1 MQTKIENVLSWLLWP
16 RVVGAAVVV
25 AASLLVWVPFFARG
39 FSCGNDFDF
48 HFESWFE
55 IAQGWKHGVVYPHWA
70 HSPNWSAGE
79 PRFVFY
85 PPLSWVLGA
94 ALGESVGW
102 AMAAPVMI
110 WLLVCTTGLAVRAL
124 AREWFGETTA
134 TLAGAL
140 AMFSGYTLFT
150 AFERGAFGELA
161 AGGLIPLVLLYA
173 LRQRRAASESAWR
186 RGLDGSAVR
195 LALVVTLLWLTNVPA
210 GIMGC
215 YLIAYVAL
223 VAACVERAWWPVVR
237 AAVAVPLGLLG
248 AAVYILP
255 AAVEQKW
262 IQIAQATGV
271 GMRVEDSWLFAR
283 HVAADLAFHDEVLR
297 LASWVVVLMV
307 AVTAAGFAIA
317 LLRKKL
323 TVLPR
328 AVFVVMAALPVLVVV
343 MQFPAAKFLWEY
355 LPKIYLLQFPW
366 RLLLLIEAPLAVFA
380 AAALSAVRV
389 RWRVVGIAIAA
400 AGMVIVTAAS
410 GLFFYQNCDEDD
422 SVAGQVVSIQ
432 WGAGVEGTDEYAS
445 TGSDN
450 ALVAAGLPQA
460 CLLEDAQVPLAE
472 SAGEMAPTFDPEE
485 ERCDATYRT
494 DVWEPETKQLTATT
508 DEDGFLVLR
517 LREYPAWRIEVN
529 GVEMKNLPHRAD
541 GLVVIPV
548 REGLNDIYVEW
559 VETWDYWVGRGL
571 TLFALPLFWLLWSM
585 ERRGGGKTDAGQL
598 K

>member
-1 MQTKIENVLSWLLWP
+1 MMTLTKSLVRWLMRP
-16 RVVGAAVVV
+16 GVVGAAVVC
-25 AASLLVWVPFFARG
+25 AASLLVWVPFFVRG

-55 IAQGWKHGVVYPHWA
+55 IAQGWKLGHVYPHWA

-85 PPLSWVLGA
+85 PPLTWVLGA
-94 ALGESVGW
+94 LLGVTVGW
-102 AMAAPVMI
+102 AWAAPVML
-110 WLLVCTTGLAVRAL
+110 WLLVCATGLAVRAL
-124 AREWFGETTA
+124 TREWFAEATA
-134 TLAGAL
+134 TLAGCV

-173 LRQRRAASESAWR
+173 LRQRGAKSESAWR
-186 RGLDGSAVR
+186 RGLDGSALK
-195 LALVVTLLWLTNVPA
+195 LAVVVTLLWLTNVPA

-215 YLIAYVAL
+215 YLIAFAAM
-223 VAACVERAWWPVVR
+223 VAAVVERAWWPVVR
-237 AAVAVPLGLLG
+237 AGVAVPLGLLG

-255 AAVEQKW
+255 AVVEQKW
-262 IQIAQATGV
+262 IQIAQATSV

-283 HVAADLAFHDEVLR
+283 HAAADLAFHDEVLR

-328 AVFVVMAALPVLVVV
+328 AALVVMAALPVVVLA
-343 MQFPAAKFLWEY
+343 MQFPAAKFVWDV

-366 RLLLLIEAPLAVFA
+366 RLLLLMEASMAVFA
-380 AAALSAVRV
+380 AAALSATRV
-389 RWRVVGIAIAA
+389 RWRVVGIAVAA
-400 AGMVIVTAAS
+400 AGMVLVTGAS

-422 SVAGQVVSIQ
+422 SVQGQMVSIQ
-432 WGAGVEGTDEYAS
+432 WGTGVEGTDEYAS

-450 ALVAAGLPQA
+450 SLVATGLPQA
-460 CLLEDAQVPLAE
+460 CLLEDAQTPLAE
-472 SAGEMAPTFDPEE
+472 SAGDMAPAFDPEDGV
-485 ERCDATYRT
+485 CDATYKA
-494 DVWEPETKQLTATT
+494 DVWEPETKHLKVTT

-517 LREYPAWRIEVN
+517 LREYPAWSVIVN
-529 GVEMKNLPHRAD
+529 GVEMKALPHRGD
-541 GLVVIPV
+541 GLVTIPV
-548 REGLNDIYVEW
+548 REGTNQIDVTWKASKDMW
-559 VETWDYWVGRGL
+559 VARGL
-571 TLFALPLFWLLWSM
+571 SLSSLPLFFLLWFI
-585 ERRGGGKTDAGQL
+585 ERRGGGKRDAAQL